1 MNRNEKFAVWDATH
15 PQIAEVKAYLDRL
28 CGKTPLNLVYKD
40 GNDLIVNNQIKPKQ
54 LKQLV
59 GILLDDETVLH
70 LRAFTYDDAK
80 PLLDGDSG
88 NISTRMVVAWVS
100 SQMATFSNAR
110 PAQEADIKLLDR
122 HKDKLKT
129 TLEVLDYHGVKLP
142 KFGKNG
148 QVWLSTNPDSV
159 FCKHWNGEGRLEYY
173 LQWFCDILIFS
184 TYH

>member
-15 PQIAEVKAYLDRL
+15 PQIIEVKEYLDRL

-40 GNDLIVNNQIKPKQ
+40 GNDLIVTNQIKQKKLQ
-54 LKQLV
+54 QLV
-59 GILLDDETVLH
+59 GILLNDETVLH

-80 PLLDGDSG
+80 PLFGTEGD
-88 NISTRMVVAWVS
+88 IDTRTICTWVS

-110 PAQEADIKLLDR
+110 PAQEADIKMLDR

-148 QVWLSTNPDSV
+148 QVWLSANPDSV
-159 FCKHWNGEGRLEYY
+159 FCKHRNGESRLEYY